1 MIDDEGGPL
10 IHLCDSENNNARLL
24 HLWQVPPLPRRAIRT
39 DPIVLV
45 SVNRPIAAFSLVSRI
60 PPFRAGI
67 FKAWGSFDPMKFG
80 KSARGIPALY
90 HRLDE
95 PHQVI
100 PRQVAP
106 EQSLLLFHWT
116 NVRVYTGGSLPE
128 PAKHFV
134 EVLHETER

>member
-1 MIDDEGGPL
+1 MGRALKHGLAD
-10 IHLCDSENNNARLL
+10 
-24 HLWQVPPLPRRAIRT
+24 LPERFFA
-39 DPIVLV
+39 
-45 SVNRPIAAFSLVSRI
+45 S
-60 PPFRAGI
+60 
-67 FKAWGSFDPMKFG
+67 
-80 KSARGIPALY
+80 PALQTTF
-90 HRLDE
+90 RR
-95 PHQVI
+95 PHPVI